1 MKLYLYELNLTK
13 SFNRKL
19 IFEIQIRL
27 MNYQNEIEKA
37 KKELIN
43 LFLKITITN
52 KEEVYKSLLISFNY

>member
-1 MKLYLYELNLTK
+1 
-13 SFNRKL
+13 
-19 IFEIQIRL
+19 
-27 MNYQNEIEKA
+27 MNYENEIEKA